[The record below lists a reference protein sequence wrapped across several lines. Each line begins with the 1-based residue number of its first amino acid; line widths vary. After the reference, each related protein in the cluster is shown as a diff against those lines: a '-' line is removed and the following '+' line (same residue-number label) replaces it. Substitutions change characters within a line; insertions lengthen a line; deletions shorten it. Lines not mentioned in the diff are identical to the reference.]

1 MTVGKA
7 ARSLLVGLLFGILAL
22 GLLPFLAIYNWAE
35 LLSLDLE
42 TSPLFMLI
50 AKLASTSPVKSK
62 NTPDPTDDFSDRSD
76 Q

>member
-7 ARSLLVGLLFGILAL
+7 ARSILVGLLFGILAL

-50 AKLASTSPVKSK
+50 AKLASTTSVRSK
-62 NTPDPTDDFSDRSD
+62 EKPDSMDDSSDRSER
-76 Q
+76 